1 MQMNRLERCSCA
13 SSRRRDHIHHQP
25 NTGRHSAKYLSDHPA
40 SSEVPGNLFMPFA
53 QIADLSRPNQEK
65 AVKDLVI
72 SNASG
77 ILEPDDIILSM
88 PLFS

>member
-1 MQMNRLERCSCA
+1 
-13 SSRRRDHIHHQP
+13 
-25 NTGRHSAKYLSDHPA
+25 
-40 SSEVPGNLFMPFA
+40 MPFA

-65 AVKDLVI
+65 AVKDFVI